1 MRLVL
6 AAAAAL
12 WALPASA
19 RTFVVHPGDS
29 IRAAVARASPGD
41 RIQVLPGT
49 YREGAPG
56 DRNALTI
63 STPDLEIRGLS
74 RPGAPVVL
82 ENAGA
87 QQFGLWVSPAN
98 SAGAAQDDPEHPPC
112 GRDGS
117 TVRGFAL
124 RGFTVRGFSVHGV
137 HLACVDGF
145 TLRDNSADGNGVYG
159 LFPVVSR
166 HGVISGNT
174 VTNTQTDAGI
184 YVGQSDEVVIAGNRV
199 TGNLL
204 GIEVEN
210 SRNCAVAGN
219 EVSGNTL
226 GIFVD
231 ILPFLLRGT
240 QESTVVAYN
249 QVHANNRESTAVP
262 GDILSVVPSGTGI
275 LVAGGKGTTVLGNDV
290 RGNQFTGVAVASLC
304 FGLALQGNDCSGL
317 DIDPD
322 PSFDRIVGNVVIG
335 NGSAAAFL
343 PPPFDALAAD
353 FIWDGSGTDNCW
365 SRNRF
370 GTSVPDPLPACR

>member
-1 MRLVL
+1 MRAGRHLRSGTRAARRCGFRGSRPSFSRWKRFAGSADSASLPGSPGASCATRIEQIAPKRYAVRSRRETPMRLVL

-12 WALPASA
+12 CALPASA
-19 RTFVVHPGDS
+19 RTFVVHPGGS

-41 RIQVLPGT
+41 RIEVLPGT

-63 STPDLEIRGLS
+63 AVPLEIRGLS

-98 SAGAAQDDPEHPPC
+98 SAGAAEDDPEHPPC

-117 TVRGFAL
+117 TVRGFSL
-124 RGFTVRGFSVHGV
+124 RGFTVREFAVHGV

-145 TLRDNSADGNGVYG
+145 SLRDNAADGNGVYG

-184 YVGQSDEVVIAGNRV
+184 YVGQSDDVVITGNRV

-210 SRNCAVAGN
+210 SRNCAVADN
-219 EVSGNTL
+219 QVSGNTM

-240 QESTVVAYN
+240 QESTLVAYN
-249 QVHANNRESTAVP
+249 
-262 GDILSVVPSGTGI
+262 
-275 LVAGGKGTTVLGNDV
+275 
-290 RGNQFTGVAVASLC
+290 
-304 FGLALQGNDCSGL
+304 
-317 DIDPD
+317 
-322 PSFDRIVGNVVIG
+322 
-335 NGSAAAFL
+335 
-343 PPPFDALAAD
+343 
-353 FIWDGSGTDNCW
+353 
-365 SRNRF
+365 
-370 GTSVPDPLPACR
+370 